1 LQGNPSDE
9 RVKLVTLTVNGSE
22 AVRLMNGA
30 LFDIARRIVA
40 NEDDT
45 GAKEVKRRPRFLTNR
60 KRAKAELMS
69 RLIKTTAAPVQRRTK
84 PLSTR

>member
-1 LQGNPSDE
+1 MKAGDAYRELLRGGPSYE
-9 RVKLVTLTVNGSE
+9 RS
-22 AVRLMNGA
+22 A
-30 LFDIARRIVA
+30 LRYGRRIVA

-60 KRAKAELMS
+60 KRAKAELMG

>member
-1 LQGNPSDE
+1 MQGNPLDE
-9 RVKLVTLTVNGSE
+9 RAKLVTLTVNGSE

-45 GAKEVKRRPRFLTNR
+45 GAKEVKRRHRFLTNR
-60 KRAKAELMS
+60 KRAKAELTS